1 MDTENRAQVT
11 RAATI
16 VMAAILVSRI
26 LGFVRERAIAEVFG
40 RTAATDAFCSL
51 CPAGPHVPTA
61 GGWSPELRLYSGL
74 HPVFG

>member
-40 RTAATDAFCSL
+40 RTAATDAFLQPLPCRTS
-51 CPAGPHVPTA
+51 CTNCWWVEP
-61 GGWSPELRLYSGL
+61 
-74 HPVFG
+74 